1 MREREAVLAAASEPS
16 LTATAITSLS
26 RAAAGHNGSLSQDQ
40 STGDDPQPH
49 PAPADPEVQVVVG
62 ARPDRKRPGGRRF
75 GALVHAVLAS
85 IDLNADAAA
94 IQQSVAAH
102 ARMFDGTKE
111 EISAA
116 TTTVGAALQHPIL
129 RRAATSSERGNIRRE
144 TPVLLVL
151 DDGCIAEGVL
161 DLAFRD
167 QIPGFDGWTVVDFK
181 TDQEFS
187 TAASHYIT

>member
-1 MREREAVLAAASEPS
+1 
-16 LTATAITSLS
+16 
-26 RAAAGHNGSLSQDQ
+26 
-40 STGDDPQPH
+40 
-49 PAPADPEVQVVVG
+49 
-62 ARPDRKRPGGRRF
+62 
-75 GALVHAVLAS
+75 
-85 IDLNADAAA
+85 
-94 IQQSVAAH
+94 
-102 ARMFDGTKE
+102 MFDGTKE

-116 TTTVGAALQHPIL
+116 STTVGAALQHPLL

-187 TAASHYIT
+187 TAASHYIAQIRLYARAVQTASDLPAKGIILVL